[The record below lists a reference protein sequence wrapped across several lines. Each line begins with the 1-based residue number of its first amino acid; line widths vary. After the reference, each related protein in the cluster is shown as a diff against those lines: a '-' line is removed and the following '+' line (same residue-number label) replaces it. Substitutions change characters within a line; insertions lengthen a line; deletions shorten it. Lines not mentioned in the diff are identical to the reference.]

1 MVILALRLSPSSK
14 KLRQNTFYFC
24 PFFEEPPLRVVLFS
38 LRGVFNIFRWR
49 SWYSLEK
56 FAKDVCLC
64 LRHGKVS
71 PVIVVVWFTNAGASS
86 RSHNCAW
93 GSAKIWKWL
102 GANQIPSNGILSM
115 HKYVNFISSTREN
128 LDVDIFSYNAHAIYK
143 LAKAYG
149 AAHITLKS

>member
-49 SWYSLEK
+49 SCYSLEK

-64 LRHGKVS
+64 LRLPDMVKYLRLLLWFGLQMRALVQGRI
-71 PVIVVVWFTNAGASS
+71 IVLGGLLKYENGSERIKFQVMASLACTS
-86 RSHNCAW
+86 M
-93 GSAKIWKWL
+93 L
-102 GANQIPSNGILSM
+102 IL
-115 HKYVNFISSTREN
+115 
-128 LDVDIFSYNAHAIYK
+128 
-143 LAKAYG
+143 
-149 AAHITLKS
+149 